1 MSTPL
6 VQAYAS
12 LFGDAHKAVLSLA
25 ATVSEDKRYRQL
37 KEGKSHPLWL
47 IGHIANTNNLLI
59 NMWCLEGQSLMPKE
73 LIKKFSPDFTGG
85 IDPTPDP
92 DFYPSWDDT
101 LALYK
106 QIGDTCAEG
115 IANLSEEEL
124 LGPLRGGA
132 PDAMKERFGN
142 IDATIRS
149 MALHSEYHR
158 GQIAIIN
165 AQD

>member
-1 MSTPL
+1 MPASL
-6 VQAYAS
+6 ANAYAS
-12 LFGDAHKAVLSLA
+12 LFGDAHKGVLSLIA
-25 ATVSEDKRYRQL
+25 NVSEDKRYRQL

-47 IGHIANTNNLLI
+47 LGHIANTNNLLV
-59 NMWCLEGQSLMPKE
+59 NMWCLEATSQMPKD
-73 LIKKFSPDFTGG
+73 LIKKFSPDFSGG

-92 DFYPSWDDT
+92 DFYPSWDEVV
-101 LALYK
+101 ALYTA
-106 QIGDTCAEG
+106 ITDTSVAG
-115 IANLSEEEL
+115 IARLTDDQI
-124 LGPLRGGA
+124 LGELRGSA

-142 IDATIRS
+142 VDATIRS